1 VSIMKPTEYSFPE
14 MYRVDQ
20 LFPDTGIKDICGE
33 ARRLLDGFNLKQI
46 TEPGQSVAVCV
57 ASRGTHDLKDL
68 VTTTVAHLKNA
79 GLNPF
84 ITPAMGSHGAATG
97 EGQAMVLRGL
107 GITEELTGVPIRATM
122 EVASLGKVEEGPEI
136 FTALDALEA
145 DHIVVINRVKPH
157 TGFHSNVESGLCKM
171 LAIGLGRMVG
181 AANMHKYDLAHCIV
195 PAANRILEKT
205 SVLFGLAVT
214 ENALGDT
221 HSMRLAGPGE
231 FVSTDQELLREAR
244 ELLPRLPVECLDAL
258 IVEKIGK
265 NISGAGMDP
274 NVVGFWRR
282 GGGERKPD
290 YKVLA
295 VLDLTPESHGNAI
308 GIGLADVTTK
318 RFTEKIDWD
327 ATYKNALSSKRFTG
341 VRLPM
346 VRENDASA
354 LQAALGPVVDPMK
367 ARVGRIISTSD
378 LRTFWVSEPV
388 LSQLI
393 DKPNLFIDRDPL
405 QLTFD
410 NQGRLNPFEM

>member
-1 VSIMKPTEYSFPE
+1 MMKPTEYSFPE
-14 MYRVDQ
+14 LYRVDQ

-33 ARRLLDGFNLKQI
+33 ARRLLAGFDLKGR
-46 TEPGQSVAVCV
+46 TRAGQSVAVCV

-97 EGQAMVLRGL
+97 EGQAAVLRGL
-107 GITEELTGVPIRATM
+107 GITEEATGVPIHATM
-122 EVASLGKVEEGPEI
+122 EVVSLGKVDEGPEI
-136 FTALDALEA
+136 FTAVDALQA

-157 TGFHSNVESGLCKM
+157 TGFHSDVESGLCKI
-171 LAIGLGRMVG
+171 LAVGLGRQRG
-181 AANMHKYDLAHCIV
+181 AANMHKYDLARCIV
-195 PAANRILEKT
+195 PAARLILGKT

-214 ENALGDT
+214 ENALGGT
-221 HSMRLAGPGE
+221 HSLRLAGPE
-231 FVSTDQELLREAR
+231 ELVTTDRELLVEAR
-244 ELLPRLPVECLDAL
+244 ELFPRLPVECLDVL

-290 YKVLA
+290 YRVLA
-295 VLDLTPESHGNAI
+295 VLDLTPESHGNAL
-308 GIGLADVTTK
+308 GMGLADVTTR
-318 RFTEKIDWD
+318 RFTEMIDWD

-346 VRENDASA
+346 VSQNDALA
-354 LQAALGPVVDPMK
+354 IEAALGPVVDPLK
-367 ARVGRIISTSD
+367 ARVGRIVSTAD
-378 LRTFWVSEPV
+378 LKTFWVSEPV
-388 LSQLI
+388 LPQLAG
-393 DKPNLFIDRDPL
+393 KPNLVIHRVPL
-405 QLTFD
+405 RLAFD
-410 NQGRLNPFEM
+410 SRGRLKPFEV

>member
-1 VSIMKPTEYSFPE
+1 MKPSEFSFPE

-33 ARRLLDGFNLKQI
+33 ARRILDGFDLKQI
-46 TEPGQSVAVCV
+46 TQPGQSIAVCV

-68 VTTTVAHLKNA
+68 VATTVTHLVNA
-79 GLNPF
+79 GLKPF

-107 GITEELTGVPIRATM
+107 GITEEFTGVPIRATM
-122 EVASLGKVEEGPEI
+122 DVVSLGKVAEGPEI
-136 FTALDALEA
+136 FIAVDALEA

-157 TGFHSNVESGLCKM
+157 TGFHSDVESGLCKI
-171 LAIGLGRMVG
+171 LAIGLGRLAG
-181 AANMHKYDLAHCIV
+181 AANMHKYDLARCIV
-195 PAANRILEKT
+195 PAASLILGKA

-214 ENALGDT
+214 ENALGGT
-221 HSMRLAGPGE
+221 HSVRLAGPAE
-231 FVSTDQELLREAR
+231 FASTDRELLKEAR
-244 ELLPRLPVECLDAL
+244 ELLPRLPVECLDLL

-290 YKVLA
+290 YRVLA

-318 RFTEKIDWD
+318 RFAEKIDWD

-346 VRENDASA
+346 VRENDALA
-354 LQAALGPVVDPMK
+354 LQAALGPVVDPLK
-367 ARVGRIISTSD
+367 ARIGRIVSTSD
-378 LRTFWVSEPV
+378 LRTFWVSGTV
-388 LSQLI
+388 FSQLT
-393 DKPNLFIDRDPL
+393 DKPNLVLHRDPL

-410 NQGRLNPFEM
+410 DQGRLMPFAV

>member
-1 VSIMKPTEYSFPE
+1 
-14 MYRVDQ
+14 
-20 LFPDTGIKDICGE
+20 
-33 ARRLLDGFNLKQI
+33 
-46 TEPGQSVAVCV
+46 
-57 ASRGTHDLKDL
+57 
-68 VTTTVAHLKNA
+68 
-79 GLNPF
+79 
-84 ITPAMGSHGAATG
+84 
-97 EGQAMVLRGL
+97 
-107 GITEELTGVPIRATM
+107 
-122 EVASLGKVEEGPEI
+122 
-136 FTALDALEA
+136 
-145 DHIVVINRVKPH
+145 
-157 TGFHSNVESGLCKM
+157 
-171 LAIGLGRMVG
+171 
-181 AANMHKYDLAHCIV
+181 MHKYDLARCIV
-195 PAANRILEKT
+195 PAASLILEKT

-214 ENALGDT
+214 ENALGGT

-231 FVSTDQELLREAR
+231 FASTDRELLKEAR
-244 ELLPRLPVECLDAL
+244 ELLPRLPVECLDVL

-318 RFTEKIDWD
+318 HFAEKIDWD

-354 LQAALGPVVDPMK
+354 LQAALGPVVDPLK
-367 ARVGRIISTSD
+367 ARVGRIVSTSD

-388 LSQLI
+388 LPQLI
-393 DKPNLFIDRDPL
+393 DKPNLVLHRDPL
-405 QLTFD
+405 RLTFD
-410 NQGRLNPFEM
+410 HQGRLKPFLR

>member
-1 VSIMKPTEYSFPE
+1 MTKPAEFSFPL

-33 ARRLLDGFNLKQI
+33 VRRLLERFDLKQK
-46 TEPGQSVAVCV
+46 TQPGQSVAVCV

-68 VTTTVAHLKNA
+68 VATTVTHLVAA
-79 GLNPF
+79 GLKPF

-107 GITEELTGVPIRATM
+107 GITEEFTGVPIRATM
-122 EVASLGKVEEGPEI
+122 DVASLGRVDEGPEI
-136 FTALDALEA
+136 FTAVDALQA

-157 TGFHSNVESGLCKM
+157 TGFHSDVESGLCKI
-171 LAIGLGRMVG
+171 LAIGLGRQVG
-181 AANMHKYDLAHCIV
+181 AANMHKYDLTRCIV
-195 PAANRILEKT
+195 PAASLILEKT

-214 ENALGDT
+214 ENALGGT
-221 HSMRLAGPGE
+221 HSVRLAGPGE
-231 FVSTDQELLREAR
+231 FAATDRELLTEAR
-244 ELLPRLPVECLDAL
+244 ELLPRLPVECLDVL

-290 YKVLA
+290 YRVLA
-295 VLDLTPESHGNAI
+295 VLDLTAESHGNAI

-318 RFTEKIDWD
+318 YFVEKIDWD

-346 VRENDASA
+346 VRDNDALA
-354 LQAALGPVVDPMK
+354 LQVALGPVVDPQQ

-378 LRTFWVSEPV
+378 LRTFWVSESV
-388 LSQLI
+388 LPQLM
-393 DKPNLFIDRDPL
+393 DRPNLVLHRDPL
-405 QLTFD
+405 TVTFD
-410 NQGRLNPFEM
+410 PQGRLEPFAV